1 MGTILRYLVEE
12 YSKYESGYSD
22 MFSPYRRDKIRT
34 TFMGAAGSATIS
46 QVQQVV
52 EASRTGLEENLKNQ
66 VEQLQNR
73 IDSMED
79 SIKTMLINELRAG
92 EIDHIQNV

>member
-1 MGTILRYLVEE
+1 
-12 YSKYESGYSD
+12 
-22 MFSPYRRDKIRT
+22 
-34 TFMGAAGSATIS
+34 MGAAGSATIS

-52 EASRTGLEENLKNQ
+52 EAARTGLEENLKNQ